1 MTTTQVAFD
10 RELVSRYDRP
20 GPRYTSY
27 PTAVQ
32 FKELSEADYRAAA
45 ARSGSGPL
53 SLYLHI
59 PFCASPCF
67 YCGCS
72 KIITRDRG
80 RSAVYAGQLVIEAAL
95 QAALFD
101 RARVVEQLHLGG
113 GTPTYLSVAEIGSLL
128 EGIGRH
134 FTLATAA
141 KREFSI
147 EVDPRTLAP
156 ADMAGLAALGFNRLS
171 LGVQDFDP
179 DVQQAVNRVQSR
191 ESTVALMA
199 AAREASFRSISI
211 DLIYGLPRQT
221 PTTFARTL
229 DAVIDAAPDRL
240 AVYSYAH
247 LPQLFK
253 PQRRIDASLLP
264 SGAEKLGLLQLTI
277 ERLVAAGYVYIGM
290 DHFARPD
297 DELAR
302 ALGEGS
308 LQRNFQGYS
317 TRAEC
322 TLVGLGMTS
331 IGSVGDCYAQNAKTL
346 PAYYSALAAERLPV
360 VRGLVLTDEDRLRRE
375 VIQSIMCQ
383 SRLDYAAFEA
393 RHGIVFE
400 SHFATAIAALAPLAA
415 DGLLRFGTRGF
426 ELTPVGRLLTRNVAM
441 CFDAYLPA
449 HAREATAHFSR
460 AV

>member
-10 RELVSRYDRP
+10 RELVTRYDRP

-32 FKELSEADYRAAA
+32 FRELSEADYRTAA

-80 RSAVYAGQLVIEAAL
+80 RASIYAAHLLAEAAI
-95 QAALFD
+95 QAPLFD
-101 RARVVEQLHLGG
+101 RARRVEQLHLGG
-113 GTPTYLSVAEIGSLL
+113 GTPTYLSVAEIEALL
-128 EGIGRH
+128 EGIDRH
-134 FTLATAA
+134 FTLARGEE
-141 KREFSI
+141 REFSI
-147 EVDPRTLAP
+147 EVDPRTLDP
-156 ADMAGLAALGFNRLS
+156 EGMAGLAKLGFNRVS

-179 DVQQAVNRVQSR
+179 DVQRAVNRVQSR
-191 ESTVALMA
+191 EATVALMQ
-199 AAREASFRSISI
+199 AARAARFRSISV

-221 PTTFARTL
+221 PETFARTL

-277 ERLVAAGYVYIGM
+277 ERLVGAGYVYIGM
-290 DHFARPD
+290 DHFARPG

-302 ALGEGS
+302 ALAEGS
-308 LQRNFQGYS
+308 LHRNFQGYS

-346 PAYYSALAAERLPV
+346 PAYYADISAGKLPV
-360 VRGLVLTDEDRLRRE
+360 VRGLVLSAEDRLRRE

-383 SRLDYAAFEA
+383 SRLDYAAIEA

-400 SHFATAIAALAPLAA
+400 EHFADSIAALQPLAA
-415 DGLLRFGTRGF
+415 DGLLQWCVHGF

-449 HAREATAHFSR
+449 HTQDSSPRFSR

>member
-10 RELVSRYDRP
+10 RELVARYDRP

-32 FKELSEADYRAAA
+32 FRDLSEADYRAAA

-80 RSAVYAGQLVIEAAL
+80 RASIYAAHLVTEAEI
-95 QAALFD
+95 QASLFD
-101 RARVVEQLHLGG
+101 RTRVVAQLHLGG
-113 GTPTYLSVAEIGSLL
+113 GTPTYLSVAELEALL
-128 EGIGRH
+128 DGIGRH
-134 FTLATAA
+134 FTLARGGE
-141 KREFSI
+141 REFSI
-147 EVDPRTLAP
+147 EIDPRTVEP
-156 ADMAGLAALGFNRLS
+156 SGMEGLARLGFNRVS

-179 DVQQAVNRVQSR
+179 DVQRAVNRVQSR
-191 ESTVALMA
+191 EATVTLMQ
-199 AAREASFRSISI
+199 AARAAGFRSISV

-221 PTTFARTL
+221 PATFARTL
-229 DAVIDAAPDRL
+229 DAVIDAAPDRV

-253 PQRRIDASLLP
+253 AQRRIDASLLP

-277 ERLVAAGYVYIGM
+277 ERLTGAGYVYIGM
-290 DHFARPD
+290 DHFARPQ

-302 ALGEGS
+302 ALADGS
-308 LQRNFQGYS
+308 LHRNFQGYS
-317 TRAEC
+317 THAEC

-346 PAYYSALAAERLPV
+346 PAYYADIAAGKLPV
-360 VRGLVLTDEDRLRRE
+360 VRGLVLGAEDRLRRD

-383 SRLDYAAFEA
+383 SRLDYAAIEA
-393 RHGIVFE
+393 RHGIAFE
-400 SHFATAIAALAPLAA
+400 EHFASALTALQPLAA
-415 DGLLRFGTRGF
+415 DGLLRFEARGF

-449 HAREATAHFSR
+449 HSHDANPRFSR

>member
-1 MTTTQVAFD
+1 VTTTQVAFD

-32 FKELSEADYRAAA
+32 FRDLSEADYRAAA
-45 ARSGSGPL
+45 ARSGTGPL

-72 KIITRDRG
+72 KIITRDHG
-80 RSAVYAGQLVIEAAL
+80 RATVYSGHLVAEAAL
-95 QAALFD
+95 QAPLFD
-101 RARVVEQLHLGG
+101 RRRVVEQLHLGG
-113 GTPTYLSVAEIGSLL
+113 GTPTYLSVAEIGGLL
-128 EGIGRH
+128 EGLSRH
-134 FTLATAA
+134 FTLARGNE
-141 KREFSI
+141 REFSI
-147 EVDPRTLAP
+147 EIDPRTLAP
-156 ADMAGLAALGFNRLS
+156 ADMAGLAALGFNRAS

-179 DVQQAVNRVQSR
+179 DVQRAVNRVQSR
-191 ESTVALMA
+191 ESTVALME
-199 AAREASFRSISI
+199 AARAAGFRSISV
-211 DLIYGLPRQT
+211 DLIYGLPSQT
-221 PTTFARTL
+221 AATFARTL
-229 DAVIDAAPDRL
+229 DAVVEAAPDRL

-290 DHFARPD
+290 DHFARPG
-297 DELAR
+297 DELAQ
-302 ALGEGS
+302 ALREGS

-322 TLVGLGMTS
+322 TLIGLGMTS

-346 PAYYSALAAERLPV
+346 PAYYAALSDGRLPV

-383 SRLDYAAFEA
+383 SRLDYAAVEA
-393 RHGIVFE
+393 RHGISFE
-400 SHFATAIAALAPLAA
+400 SHFAAAIAALQPLAA

-449 HAREATAHFSR
+449 HTRDGTKHFSR